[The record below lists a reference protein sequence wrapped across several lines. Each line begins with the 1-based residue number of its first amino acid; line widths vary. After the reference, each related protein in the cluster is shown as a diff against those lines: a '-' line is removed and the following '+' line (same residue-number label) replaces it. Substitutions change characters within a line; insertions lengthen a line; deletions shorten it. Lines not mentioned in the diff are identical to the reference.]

1 VIVTTQRLDVGGI
14 ESHGRG
20 TPMRANLY
28 LQRVVA
34 LAVLAA
40 WSVAVHLRE
49 RVAAPADTA
58 RSVPAKPTPTH
69 STHADRLRWN

>member
-1 VIVTTQRLDVGGI
+1 
-14 ESHGRG
+14 
-20 TPMRANLY
+20 MRATLY

-49 RVAAPADTA
+49 RVAPADTV
-58 RSVPAKPTPTH
+58 RSVPAKPTPAH
-69 STHADRLRWN
+69 SAHADRLRWN

>member
-1 VIVTTQRLDVGGI
+1 
-14 ESHGRG
+14 
-20 TPMRANLY
+20 MRATLY
-28 LQRVVA
+28 LRRVVA

-49 RVAAPADTA
+49 RVASPADSV
-58 RSVPAKPTPTH
+58 RSAPAKPTPTQ